1 MPVTGTLAG
10 AQSPIQFL
18 DEMTGFALPC
28 VCFAVAL
35 VAIIVLQIVYF
46 KTDKLRFIII
56 DFVLGFAAAVSAL
69 VTMDYYTTF
78 KQIFDANKAY
88 MTASQLAECPDINFY
103 VIFCLVAT
111 LFFFGTTFISLM
123 VLIIKKILESR

>member
-1 MPVTGTLAG
+1 MSLTDTMIG

-18 DEMTGFALPC
+18 EEMTSFAVPSI
-28 VCFAVAL
+28 CFAIAL
-35 VAIIVLQIVYF
+35 IAIVVMQILYF
-46 KTDKLRFIII
+46 KTDRLLFIII

-88 MTASQLAECPDINFY
+88 MTAAQLAECPDINFY
-103 VIFCLVAT
+103 VIFCLVST
-111 LFFFGTTFISLM
+111 IFFFGTLFISLM
-123 VLIIKKILESR
+123 VLVIKKILESR

>member
-1 MPVTGTLAG
+1 MSVLETVVG
-10 AQSPIQFL
+10 AQSPVQFL
-18 DEMTGFALPC
+18 DEMTSFAVPC
-28 VCFAVAL
+28 VCFAAAL
-35 VAIIVLQIVYF
+35 VAIIVLQILYF
-46 KTDKLRFIII
+46 KTDKLLFIII
-56 DFVLGFAAAVSAL
+56 DFVLGFASAASAL

-88 MTASQLAECPDINFY
+88 MTAAQLAECPDINFY

-111 LFFFGTTFISLM
+111 LFFFGTLFISMM

>member
-1 MPVTGTLAG
+1 MSLTDTMIG

-18 DEMTGFALPC
+18 EEMTSFAVPSI
-28 VCFAVAL
+28 CFAIAL
-35 VAIIVLQIVYF
+35 IAIVVMQILYF
-46 KTDKLRFIII
+46 KTDRLLFIII

-88 MTASQLAECPDINFY
+88 MTGWVEFMFGYFAYIICCLCKISATG
-103 VIFCLVAT
+103 IFW
-111 LFFFGTTFISLM
+111 FF
-123 VLIIKKILESR
+123 IIYGFDPFVVY